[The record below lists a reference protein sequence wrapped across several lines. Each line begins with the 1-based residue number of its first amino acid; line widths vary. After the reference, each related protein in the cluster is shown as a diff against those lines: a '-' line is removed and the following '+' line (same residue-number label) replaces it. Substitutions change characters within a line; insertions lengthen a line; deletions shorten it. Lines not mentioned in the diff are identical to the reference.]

1 MSTNL
6 NDSNVTIDIESS
18 RTYLLFSMICF
29 I

>member
-18 RTYLLFSMICF
+18 RTYLLFSMMSF